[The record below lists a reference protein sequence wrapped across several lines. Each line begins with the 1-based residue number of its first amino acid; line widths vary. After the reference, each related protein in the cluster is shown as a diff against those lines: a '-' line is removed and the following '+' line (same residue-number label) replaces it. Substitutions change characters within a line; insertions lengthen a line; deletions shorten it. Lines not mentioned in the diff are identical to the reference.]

1 MNKRTEILIHC
12 AIWLYML
19 LAPLT
24 FMRTYEHGWVL
35 RYLCMTVAPLMT
47 LAVFYAYYL
56 SLYRLYMDHE
66 RRHRFFV
73 ITIVGLIA
81 LAIVLH
87 LWNELTSDFVHPNR
101 PAKPE
106 QGPSWI
112 RAMLF
117 ILHDVFN
124 FAIAAT
130 IATALRLSQHWKQA
144 DLARKEAESA
154 RAEAEL
160 SNLRSQINP
169 HFLLN
174 TLNNIYALTA
184 FDTDKAQSAV
194 MELSKLL
201 RHILYDF
208 QQPSV
213 ELKDEAEFIKNY
225 VNLMKIRLS
234 SNVDVKME
242 VNIAEPTTQI
252 APLIFISL
260 IENAFKHGV
269 SPTQPSFVHIKLEQ
283 ADNTISCSIDNSNHP
298 KTEKDR
304 SGHGIGLTQV
314 ERRLQLSYPDRYTWE
329 KGIQEENNTYH
340 SKITINL

>member
-1 MNKRTEILIHC
+1 
-12 AIWLYML
+12 ML

-24 FMRTYEHGWVL
+24 FMRTFEHGWVL
-35 RYLCMTVAPLMT
+35 RYLCITVAPLLT
-47 LAVFYAYYL
+47 LAVFYTYYL

-66 RRHRFFV
+66 RRQRFFV
-73 ITIVGLIA
+73 ISVVGLIA

-87 LWNELTSDFVHPNR
+87 LWNELTNDFVHPR
-101 PAKPE
+101 RLASPG

-112 RAMLF
+112 RMTLF

-184 FDTDKAQSAV
+184 FDSEKAQKAV

-201 RHILYDF
+201 RHILYDY
-208 QQPSV
+208 QQPTV
-213 ELKDEAEFIKNY
+213 KLEDEAEFIRNY

-234 SNVDVKME
+234 GNVDVKLE
-242 VNIAEPTTQI
+242 TQLADPTTQI

-260 IENAFKHGV
+260 IENSFKHGI
-269 SPTQPSFVHIKLEQ
+269 SPTQPSFIHINLHSDDKQVVCEI
-283 ADNTISCSIDNSNHP
+283 NNSNFP
-298 KTEKDR
+298 KTEADR

-314 ERRLQLSYPDRYTWE
+314 ERRLQLAYPGKYTWE
-329 KGIQEENNTYH
+329 KGTQENNTYH